1 MEQIYTA
8 IQAAAEQD
16 AAGFRAAIHGAL
28 ADKISD
34 ALELKKIS
42 IASSMFASQDAS
54 AEVEQETVSD
64 EDVQATA

>member
-1 MEQIYTA
+1 MEHIFSA
-8 IQAAAEQD
+8 IHSAAEQD
-16 AAGFRAAIHGAL
+16 AAGFRDAIHSAL

-54 AEVEQETVSD
+54 AEVEETVSD
-64 EDVQATA
+64 EDLQATA

>member
-8 IQAAAEQD
+8 IQAAAVQD
-16 AAGFRAAIHGAL
+16 AAGFRDAIHDAL

-34 ALELKKIS
+34 ALELKKVS
-42 IASSMFASQDAS
+42 IASSMFMNQEDAS
-54 AEVEQETVSD
+54 AEETVSD